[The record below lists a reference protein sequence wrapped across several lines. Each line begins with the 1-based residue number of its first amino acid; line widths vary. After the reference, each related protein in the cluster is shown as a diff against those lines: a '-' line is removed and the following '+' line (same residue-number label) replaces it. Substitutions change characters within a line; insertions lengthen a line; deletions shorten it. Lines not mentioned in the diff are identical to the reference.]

1 MLAFFPERTQPTSV
15 HLRLAPL
22 WPGLDKSAR
31 MRGVDYDVDDCVH
44 RILIAK
50 SNTVCNGLS
59 STTSDLE
66 GICCDVEA
74 VQQCDDFSGLTKRE
88 PNSTAPISLCRWFL
102 RMPPLVPAGVEK
114 EMSHSTGEARGLGM
128 KDTVRAILSAP
139 RRTYMR
145 AAPHRSKDAVSL
157 DSLSNGVDSLSEKIA
172 GMMAV
177 FSIYLTNQEF
187 RRLFSQS
194 TKGPSIAE
202 WG

>member
-1 MLAFFPERTQPTSV
+1 
-15 HLRLAPL
+15 
-22 WPGLDKSAR
+22 
-31 MRGVDYDVDDCVH
+31 MRGVGYDVDDCVH

-50 SNTVCNGLS
+50 SDTVCNGLS

-88 PNSTAPISLCRWFL
+88 SNSTAPISLCRWFL
-102 RMPPLVPAGVEK
+102 SMPPLVSAGVEK
-114 EMSHSTGEARGLGM
+114 EMSRSTGEAQGLGM

-157 DSLSNGVDSLSEKIA
+157 DSLSNGVDSLSEKNRRYD
-172 GMMAV
+172 GW
-177 FSIYLTNQEF
+177 FFYLPDQSGNPPSLLTINQ
-187 RRLFSQS
+187 RSVDCRNGYRYGGVVTSS
-194 TKGPSIAE
+194 R
-202 WG
+202 